1 MPNPNWLKA
10 LGNIN
15 ITKGNDFYCIQLQGE
30 KVGVKSKSGKGLS
43 SATQTNYPLIKKH
56 LGHQRPL
63 SYMMMLVYLRQMY
76 QVTAHTLLPSHV
88 LKNF

>member
-56 LGHQRPL
+56 
-63 SYMMMLVYLRQMY
+63 
-76 QVTAHTLLPSHV
+76 
-88 LKNF
+88 